1 MLPSSLRDKILC
13 PRFMA
18 PDRGPLQQSYLKEVV
33 PLEAIIVNNNWN
45 SKTKETKRI
54 RKSQAFITPGVVNH
68 HQTKLLGLNQTAT
81 TIAAK
86 IERK

>member
-1 MLPSSLRDKILC
+1 
-13 PRFMA
+13 MA

-54 RKSQAFITPGVVNH
+54 RKSQASIVPGVANH
-68 HQTKLLGLNQTAT
+68 QQTKLLGLNRIAT
-81 TIAAK
+81 TTAAK
-86 IERK
+86 TGRKQPIP

>member
-1 MLPSSLRDKILC
+1 MLLNNSRDKTHC

-18 PDRGPLQQSYLKEVV
+18 LGRGPPQQSYLKQAVL
-33 PLEAIIVNNNWN
+33 LEAIIVNNSW
-45 SKTKETKRI
+45 STKIKEIKRI
-54 RKSQAFITPGVVNH
+54 KKSQAFIAPGVVNH
-68 HQTKLLGLNQTAT
+68 QQTKLPGLNKTVI